1 MPFPLPRESERS
13 MVPLKAAGEA
23 SSSCA
28 GNSRSGL
35 MLPSLDDS
43 PATGDPVPASATW
56 RVTPE
61 SAIAGDA
68 PDAAMSETRRAM
80 AARYA
85 MNPGFKSLSL
95 QCDAPQ
101 TERDRCRAPSPSPKP
116 ASGSQSYQG
125 RLACQARGR
134 ASYCSSTGRRPNF
147 VGEGYSRPG
156 GGLNPGAVPSGAIE
170 WMSPPGVALVAGPTG
185 TVACGTV
192 VAAEPAVGG
201 AG

>member
-1 MPFPLPRESERS
+1 
-13 MVPLKAAGEA
+13 
-23 SSSCA
+23 
-28 GNSRSGL
+28 
-35 MLPSLDDS
+35 
-43 PATGDPVPASATW
+43 GDPVPASATW
-56 RVTPE
+56 RVRSE
-61 SAIAGDA
+61 AAMRGVA
-68 PDAAMSETRRAM
+68 VDAAMEETRRAM
-80 AARYA
+80 AGRYA

-134 ASYCSSTGRRPNF
+134 ASYCSSDGRRASF
-147 VGEGYSRPG
+147 VAEGYSRPG

-170 WMSPPGVALVAGPTG
+170 WMSLPGLALVAGPTG
-185 TVACGTV
+185 TVACATA
-192 VAAEPAVGG
+192 VAAGPAGGG